1 MSRKVCSR
9 IIFWKVVPLDKTL
22 IKEIA
27 VLIDDKYAH
36 HQPSKLQQEEWNEA
50 RKIEHQREIQ
60 IKEGRAGDIAA
71 RKSLSEEAI
80 LRRRQR
86 EERRT
91 ALLAKTTEES
101 ETTTN
106 MPEVSR
112 PSTPVSVAGG
122 SSIPYTVTIPTS
134 SSRLDWYYPK
144 EHVYHTIA
152 TARSAGFWSF
162 PLTSEER
169 ARCGIF
175 RALWEKGYYMGCGIK
190 FGGEYLVYPGAF
202 TGASKML
209 RVHGF
214 FLIIGLIN
222 VL

>member
-1 MSRKVCSR
+1 M
-9 IIFWKVVPLDKTL
+9 
-22 IKEIA
+22 
-27 VLIDDKYAH
+27 
-36 HQPSKLQQEEWNEA
+36 
-50 RKIEHQREIQ
+50 
-60 IKEGRAGDIAA
+60 
-71 RKSLSEEAI
+71 SEEAI

-214 FLIIGLIN
+214 F
-222 VL
+222 